1 MSSAR
6 RRTQPL
12 LTRKPMPK
20 VALVPWMAYRL
31 PMMSVQAHGLSGPA
45 GCETAAGSCPG
56 RRSGDGYSRFGVQV
70 GYLTRLR
77 STQ

>member
-31 PMMSVQAHGLSGPA
+31 PM
-45 GCETAAGSCPG
+45 
-56 RRSGDGYSRFGVQV
+56 
-70 GYLTRLR
+70 
-77 STQ
+77 